1 MKDLFGRPGP
11 DDSDEPRERDPD
23 RSVPLA
29 ERVRPQTLDDLVGQ
43 DHALGADTPLRRMV
57 DKGRVPSLILWG
69 PPGSGKTTVARL
81 LARHTR
87 ARFIA
92 HSAVLAGVKEIR
104 AVVAQAQ
111 EDARSGRPAPV
122 LFIDEIHRFNK
133 GQQDAFLPHV
143 ENGILVLLG
152 ATTENPSFQVN
163 AALLSRVQVVALAPL
178 DSDGLLQVLERAV
191 AHDEALQSSGV
202 QVTTA
207 ALARIAAASRGD
219 ARRALGALETAVLAA
234 DGAVVDVANVD
245 RVLAH
250 APLLYDRA
258 GEEHYNLL
266 SALHKSLRNSDA
278 DAAVYWLVRMLRAGE
293 DPLVPARRMV
303 RFASEDVGLADPAAL
318 SLAMAARDA
327 VHFLGMPEGSLALVE
342 AAIYLAAA
350 PKSNALER
358 TWNAVCADLEAGHT
372 DPVPLPLR
380 NAPTRLMGEMGYGK
394 GYRYAHDEPEGTA
407 DLDCLPAALKDR
419 HYVDL
424 GSNGH
429 EGDLART
436 LEEWARRRLAAR
448 RENS

>member
-1 MKDLFGRPGP
+1 MGQEHVVGPG
-11 DDSDEPRERDPD
+11 SHLL
-23 RSVPLA
+23 SML
-29 ERVRPQTLDDLVGQ
+29 
-43 DHALGADTPLRRMV
+43 

-69 PPGSGKTTVARL
+69 PPVRVKTTLARL
-81 LARHTR
+81 LAQHTR

-104 AVVAQAQ
+104 AVVAQAG
-111 EDARSGRPAPV
+111 EDVRTGKPAPV

-133 GQQDAFLPHV
+133 SQQDAFLPHV
-143 ENGILVLLG
+143 ESGVLVLLG

-163 AALLSRVQVVALAPL
+163 AALLSRMQVIGLAPL
-178 DSDGLLQVLERAV
+178 GPAEITKILERAV
-191 AHDEALQSSGV
+191 KEDQVLAESGLRVASDALE
-202 QVTTA
+202 
-207 ALARIAAASRGD
+207 RIAAASRGD
-219 ARRALGALETAVLAA
+219 ARRALGALEAA
-234 DGAVVDVANVD
+234 MLSAPAGSIDLETVD
-245 RVLAH
+245 RVLAGS
-250 APLLYDRA
+250 PLLYDRA

-303 RFASEDVGLADPAAL
+303 RFASEDVGLADPGAL
-318 SLAMAARDA
+318 AMAMAARDA

-350 PKSNALER
+350 PKSNALEL

-372 DPVPLPLR
+372 EPVPLALR

-394 GYRYAHDEPEGTA
+394 GYRYAHDEAEGTA
-407 DLDCLPAALKDR
+407 DLECLPPALKGKR
-419 HYVDL
+419 YVNL
-424 GSNGH
+424 GTQGAEESFTG
-429 EGDLART
+429 T

-448 RENS
+448 REGS